1 MKKITIFTGHYG
13 SGKTNV
19 CTNCA
24 VDLAREGKRVPVVDL
39 DIVNPYFRTADFSAL
54 FESLGIRLVCPL
66 YANTNLDIPALSFDL
81 ARLAEED
88 GYLLVDVGG
97 DDAGAVALGRSSDA
111 LKTHGDALDL
121 FCVVNARRYLEN
133 GVEEALLVLREME
146 KASRMAHTGI
156 INNTNL
162 GLQTTPQV
170 VLDGMAFGEE
180 VAKRAHLPLV
190 FTTAPDFAASPLLDG
205 KVRYQTRYV
214 KLPWETDGETQ

>member
-1 MKKITIFTGHYG
+1 MT
-13 SGKTNV
+13 
-19 CTNCA
+19 
-24 VDLAREGKRVPVVDL
+24 VVDL

-156 INNTNL
+156 INNTNWGCRPHRRWCSMGWRL
-162 GLQTTPQV
+162 
-170 VLDGMAFGEE
+170 
-180 VAKRAHLPLV
+180 AKRWQNEPISRWSLRRRRILRHPLCW
-190 FTTAPDFAASPLLDG
+190 TARYGINALCQAALGNGRRNPIEKEGFS
-205 KVRYQTRYV
+205 
-214 KLPWETDGETQ
+214 